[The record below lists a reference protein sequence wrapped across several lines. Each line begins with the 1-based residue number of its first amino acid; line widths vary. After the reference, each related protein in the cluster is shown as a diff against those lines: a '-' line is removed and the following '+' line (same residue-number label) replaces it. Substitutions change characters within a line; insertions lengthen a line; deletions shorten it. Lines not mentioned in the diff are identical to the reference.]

1 VPRGSSLVASG
12 FDIMR
17 LPSLFSTRVGP
28 AMLVLALACQPE
40 APQPAAKQPAKSEL
54 PAPTRPPVPTPA
66 PEPAPTPEPLAPPPP
81 VVVPEGCKVVIEGQD
96 GNGVKR
102 ALVNTASG
110 SIYDTTVADGRVI
123 EFECPPTAERSG
135 ANIIAEKD
143 NAELVHW
150 AGVNLDPDAG
160 SQALNA
166 ADAKPNLPEGLDE
179 ETLARLRAKWP
190 DLSKWE
196 EPAVEAGPDTPTP
209 VEEKVPV
216 SFSAHK
222 LYWAELRLEHLVSK
236 KVARLVL
243 DPKASKSLAPGKYR
257 LSVKLEDTG
266 AWQDA
271 GELEVVAGKSSYSV
285 QMLDGPPRPQVTSK

>member
-1 VPRGSSLVASG
+1 
-12 FDIMR
+12 MR
-17 LPSLFSTRVGP
+17 LPTLLSSRCVLAVV
-28 AMLVLALACQPE
+28 VLALACQ
-40 APQPAAKQPAKSEL
+40 AQDPQVAAKQPAK
-54 PAPTRPPVPTPA
+54 PQAPI
-66 PEPAPTPEPLAPPPP
+66 PAPTPEPTPPPLPAEPTPPPP

-96 GNGVKR
+96 ENGVKR

-110 SIYDTTVADGRVI
+110 GIYDTTVADGRVI
-123 EFECPPTAERSG
+123 EFECPPTAERAG

-150 AGVNLDPDAG
+150 AGVNLDPAAG
-160 SQALNA
+160 GQALAA

-179 ETLARLRAKWP
+179 ETLARLKAKWP

-209 VEEKVPV
+209 IEEKIPV

-236 KVARLVL
+236 KVVRLVL
-243 DPKASKSLAPGKYR
+243 DPKASKSLAPGKYK

-271 GELEVVAGKSSYSV
+271 GELEIAAGKTSYSV

>member
-1 VPRGSSLVASG
+1 
-12 FDIMR
+12 MR
-17 LPSLFSTRVGP
+17 LPSLLS
-28 AMLVLALACQPE
+28 LVLALALACQPQ
-40 APQPAAKQPAKSEL
+40 APQPAAAKQPAKSQAPTPT
-54 PAPTRPPVPTPA
+54 PAPAPTPA
-66 PEPAPTPEPLAPPPP
+66 PEPIPEPAPAPP
-81 VVVPEGCKVVIEGQD
+81 VVVPAGCKVVIEGD
-96 GNGVKR
+96 KDGVKR

-110 SIYDTTVADGRVI
+110 GVYDTTVADGRVI

-135 ANIIAEKD
+135 ANIIAEKN

-150 AGVNLDPDAG
+150 AGVDLDPNAG
-160 SQALNA
+160 DQALAA

-196 EPAVEAGPDTPTP
+196 EPALEAGPDTPTP

-216 SFSAHK
+216 SFSANK

-236 KVARLVL
+236 KVVRLVL
-243 DPKASKSLAPGKYR
+243 DPKAKKSLAPGKYK

-266 AWQDA
+266 AWQAA
-271 GELEVVAGKSSYSV
+271 GELEIVAGKSYSV
-285 QMLDGPPRPQVTSK
+285 QMLDGPPRAQVSSP

>member
-1 VPRGSSLVASG
+1 MHLPLLRTLSRAVPAV
-12 FDIMR
+12 
-17 LPSLFSTRVGP
+17 
-28 AMLVLALACQPE
+28 LVLALACQPQE
-40 APQPAAKQPAKSEL
+40 PQPAAKQPAKTE
-54 PAPTRPPVPTPA
+54 APA
-66 PEPAPTPEPLAPPPP
+66 PEPKPEPKPEPLPEPLPTPPP

-96 GNGVKR
+96 ENGVKR
-102 ALVNTASG
+102 ALVNTSSG
-110 SIYDTTVADGRVI
+110 GIYDTTVADGRVI
-123 EFECPPTAERSG
+123 EFECPPAAERNG

-150 AGVNLDPDAG
+150 AGVNLDPAAG
-160 SQALNA
+160 GQALNS

-196 EPAVEAGPDTPTP
+196 EPAVEAAPTDAP
-209 VEEKVPV
+209 PPSEDKIPV
-216 SFSAHK
+216 SFSANK

-236 KVARLVL
+236 KNVRLVL
-243 DPKASKSLAPGKYR
+243 DPKASKSLAPGKYK

-271 GELEVVAGKSSYSV
+271 GELEIVAGKSSYSV

>member
-1 VPRGSSLVASG
+1 
-12 FDIMR
+12 MR
-17 LPSLFSTRVGP
+17 LPMLRFSSRAASAV
-28 AMLVLALACQPE
+28 LVLALACQTQ
-40 APQPAAKQPAKSEL
+40 APQPAAKQPRKSEL
-54 PAPTRPPVPTPA
+54 PAPAPMPEPTP
-66 PEPAPTPEPLAPPPP
+66 PPIPTEPTPTPPP
-81 VVVPEGCKVVIEGQD
+81 VVVPEGCKIVIEGQD

-110 SIYDTTVADGRVI
+110 GLYDTTVANGRVI
-123 EFECPPTAERSG
+123 EFECPPAAERTG

-150 AGVNLDPDAG
+150 AGVNLDPNAG
-160 SQALNA
+160 GQALDA

-190 DLSKWE
+190 DLSQFE

-209 VEEKVPV
+209 VEEKIPV

-236 KVARLVL
+236 KVVRLVL
-243 DPKASKSLAPGKYR
+243 DPKGSKSLVPGKYK

-271 GELEVVAGKSSYSV
+271 GEMEIVAGKSSYSV

>member
-1 VPRGSSLVASG
+1 
-12 FDIMR
+12 MR
-17 LPSLFSTRVGP
+17 LPTLESLGIVAPMLRSLSRTAAVV
-28 AMLVLALACQPE
+28 LVLALACQAQE
-40 APQPAAKQPAKSEL
+40 PQSTAKQPAQSQ
-54 PAPTRPPVPTPA
+54 A
-66 PEPAPTPEPLAPPPP
+66 PAPTPTPTLTPIPAEPTPVVVPP

-96 GNGVKR
+96 QNGVKR

-110 SIYDTTVADGRVI
+110 GIYDTTVADGRVI
-123 EFECPPTAERSG
+123 EFECPPTAERAG

-150 AGVNLDPDAG
+150 AGVDLDPSAG
-160 SQALNA
+160 GQALAA

-209 VEEKVPV
+209 VEEKIPV

-236 KVARLVL
+236 KVVRLVL
-243 DPKASKSLAPGKYR
+243 DPKSSKSLAPGKYK
-257 LSVKLEDTG
+257 LSVKLEDSG
-266 AWQDA
+266 PWRDA
-271 GELEVVAGKSSYSV
+271 GEMEIAAGTAGYSV
-285 QMLDGPPRPQVTSK
+285 QMLDAPPRPQVTSK